1 MISQVTSDR
10 TVWAE
15 VDVDALQHNVR
26 ELKSLAP
33 ETELIAVVKANAYGH
48 GAIGVARWA
57 VEGGADRL
65 AVTSADEGEQLR
77 RSGIAA
83 PILVLAH
90 STPAQADRLA
100 RWRLTATV
108 NDLEMGRRLS
118 EAAVRH
124 KVEASVHV
132 KVDTGMH
139 RYGSDPDQ
147 LVALAEALRA
157 LPGIRVEGLYTHF
170 ANADMPSPAF
180 DFTHQQ
186 VERFC
191 KVADRL
197 PWIPYRHASN
207 SGGYL
212 QSPQYSFNGVRVGL
226 ALYGYYPGS
235 HIERTLDL
243 RPVMTLKTR
252 VSRVQELA
260 AGETVSYG
268 RTWTAP
274 DKRRVALVMC
284 GYGDGLRRCLSN
296 RGFVLIRGKRAPIIG
311 AVCMDMCLADV
322 TDVPGASTDDEV
334 VVLGSQGDAT
344 ISAEEI
350 AELYDTITWE
360 VLTGIQARAQRV
372 YVRDGHILGVH
383 SLLESPVYSNGAH

>member
-1 MISQVTSDR
+1 VTFQVTADR

-15 VDVDALQHNVR
+15 IDVDALQHNVR
-26 ELKSLAP
+26 VLKAHAP
-33 ETELIAVVKANAYGH
+33 GTELIAVVKANAYGH

-90 STPAQADRLA
+90 STPVQADRLA

-108 NDLEMGRRLS
+108 NDLEMGRALS
-118 EAAVRH
+118 DAALRH
-124 KVEASVHV
+124 KTEAQVHV
-132 KVDTGMH
+132 KVDTGMN
-139 RYGSDPDQ
+139 RYGSDPDE
-147 LVALAEALRA
+147 LIALATALRE
-157 LPGIRVEGLYTHF
+157 LPGIHVEGLYTHF
-170 ANADMPSPAF
+170 ANADMASPDF
-180 DFTHQQ
+180 DFTHRQI
-186 VERFC
+186 ESFC
-191 KVADRL
+191 AVADRL

-207 SGGYL
+207 SGAYL
-212 QSPQYSFNGVRVGL
+212 QAPEYSFDGVRVGL
-226 ALYGYYPGS
+226 SLYGYYPGE

-252 VSRVQELA
+252 VSRVHELE

-274 DKRRVALVMC
+274 ERRTVALVMA

-296 RGFVLIRGKRAPIIG
+296 RGTVLIRGQRVPIIG
-311 AVCMDMCLADV
+311 SVCMDMCLADV
-322 TDVPGASTDDEV
+322 TDLPGAATDDEV
-334 VVLGSQGDAT
+334 VVLGRQGDAT

-350 AELYDTITWE
+350 ADLYDTITWE

-372 YVRDGHILGVH
+372 YVREGQILGVH